1 MGKYSY
7 RIYIYF
13 FNSGCEKVAVVY
25 SEEGIDNVISK
36 YDKSEYE
43 KILIIK
49 HDRELDMDIV
59 YDVIY
64 SRVNKLSLKRRHNRK
79 RR

>member
-1 MGKYSY
+1 MGRYSY

-25 SEEGIDNVISK
+25 SEEGIDNVINK

-49 HDRELDMDIV
+49 HDRELDMDTV
-59 YDVIY
+59 YDIIY
-64 SRVNKLSLKRRHNRK
+64 SRVNKLSLNKRK
-79 RR
+79 RRR

>member
-1 MGKYSY
+1 MGRYSY

-64 SRVNKLSLKRRHNRK
+64 SRVNKLSLNKRK